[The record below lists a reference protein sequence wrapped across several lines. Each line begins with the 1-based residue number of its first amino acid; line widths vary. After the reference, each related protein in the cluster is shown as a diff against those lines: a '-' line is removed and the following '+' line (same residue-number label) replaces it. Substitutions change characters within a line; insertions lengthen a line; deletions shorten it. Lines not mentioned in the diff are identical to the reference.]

1 VLISKDFLR
10 LVFIAVLIA
19 SPISWLMMNKWLQSF
34 PYRTEM
40 QWWMVALVA
49 LTAFMIALMTIATN
63 TLRVAM
69 RNPVNSLRT
78 E

>member
-1 VLISKDFLR
+1 
-10 LVFIAVLIA
+10 
-19 SPISWLMMNKWLQSF
+19 
-34 PYRTEM
+34 
-40 QWWMVALVA
+40 